1 MEARRLDIHPE
12 QIRARLKSIR
22 DNREGGGGLS
32 GVARETGINRAL
44 ISRYVNGYDA
54 LSAAQEE
61 LLSAYLETEY
71 GAPEIAAEETPDQ
84 EPPTQDRSGSTDVA
98 GAAQKR
104 FGLDGGKI
112 YYTRDYARAIGRLEE
127 VRAYRAMCVM
137 IGHPGTG
144 KTTVLREYART
155 HAETYYID
163 CWPVM
168 SMRDLIEA
176 IAAAI
181 GITLKSGSRMQL
193 IRQVIDALHQHPGAM
208 LIYDEAEN
216 LRGENV
222 RKLEI
227 LRKLCDETDTAA
239 VLAGTYV
246 LEEALTHGGNGRMN
260 LAQLYRRNLSIPMDG
275 VTAAEVGDMLSG
287 YSVSPA
293 AREELTRIATDVRHG
308 GLGNFVEILNIC
320 LNIAQGGEVTQSI
333 LRNAMKYKLMPR

>member
-1 MEARRLDIHPE
+1 MEAKRILSTQEWVRY
-12 QIRARLKSIR
+12 QLKAIR
-22 DNREGGGGLS
+22 DSRDGNGGLS

-44 ISRYVNGYDA
+44 ISQYTNGRDVLSEDQVGELNNYLLIKGDTVDVDPADVMEDA
-54 LSAAQEE
+54 PEAAQE
-61 LLSAYLETEY
+61 ADIRRA
-71 GAPEIAAEETPDQ
+71 AP
-84 EPPTQDRSGSTDVA
+84 
-98 GAAQKR
+98 KR
-104 FGLDGGKI
+104 FGLGGGQI
-112 YYTRDYARAIGRLEE
+112 YYTRDYARAVGRLDE

-155 HAETYYID
+155 HEETFYID

-181 GITLKSGSRMQL
+181 GITLKNGSRMAML
-193 IRQVIDALHQHPGAM
+193 RQILDGLNQHPGAM

-227 LRKLCDETDTAA
+227 LRKICDETDTAA

-246 LEEALTHGGNGRMN
+246 LQEALTHGGNGRMN

-275 VTAAEVGDMLSG
+275 VTSAEVSDMLSDYRISAG
-287 YSVSPA
+287 

-320 LNIAQGGEVTQSI
+320 LNVAGEEEISQKV
-333 LRNAMKYKLMPR
+333 LRDAMKYKLMPR

>member
-1 MEARRLDIHPE
+1 M
-12 QIRARLKSIR
+12 
-22 DNREGGGGLS
+22 
-32 GVARETGINRAL
+32 
-44 ISRYVNGYDA
+44 
-54 LSAAQEE
+54 
-61 LLSAYLETEY
+61 
-71 GAPEIAAEETPDQ
+71 
-84 EPPTQDRSGSTDVA
+84 
-98 GAAQKR
+98 
-104 FGLDGGKI
+104 
-112 YYTRDYARAIGRLEE
+112 
-127 VRAYRAMCVM
+127 RAYRAMCVM

-168 SMRDLIEA
+168 SVRDLIEA
-176 IAAAI
+176 IAGAMS
-181 GITLKSGSRMQL
+181 ITLKSGSRMRMIQQL
-193 IRQVIDALHQHPGAM
+193 VDALNQHPGAM

-222 RKLEI
+222 KKLEI
-227 LRKLCDETDTAA
+227 LRKLCDDTDTAA

-246 LEEALTHGGNGRMN
+246 LEEALTHGGNGRLN

-275 VTAAEVGDMLSG
+275 VTAAEVSDMLSG

-333 LRNAMKYKLMPR
+333 LKNAMKYKLMPR

>member
-1 MEARRLDIHPE
+1 MEARKIDVNPE
-12 QIRARLKSIR
+12 RIRAQLKNIR
-22 DNREGGGGLS
+22 DSRDGNGGLS
-32 GVARETGINRAL
+32 GVARETGVNRAL
-44 ISRYVNGYDA
+44 ISRYVSGYEV

-61 LLSAYLETEY
+61 VLAAYLAEHSGSFENEPTTTAASPIA
-71 GAPEIAAEETPDQ
+71 APEPVQNTAA
-84 EPPTQDRSGSTDVA
+84 
-98 GAAQKR
+98 AAPKR
-104 FGLDGGKI
+104 FGLGGGKI
-112 YYTRDYARAIGRLEE
+112 YYTRDYARAIGRLDE

-155 HAETYYID
+155 HTDTYYID

-181 GITLKSGSRMQL
+181 GITLKQGSRMRILQQ
-193 IRQVIDALHQHPGAM
+193 IIEALNQRPGAM

-222 RKLEI
+222 RRLEI
-227 LRKLCDETDTAA
+227 LRKICDDTDTAA

-275 VTAAEVGDMLSG
+275 VTAAEVGDMLAG
-287 YSVSPA
+287 YAVSAP
-293 AREELTRIATDVRHG
+293 AREELTRIATDARHG
-308 GLGNFVEILNIC
+308 GLGNFVELLNIC
-320 LNIAQGGEVTQSI
+320 LNIAGDGEVSRDV

>member
-1 MEARRLDIHPE
+1 MEARRTNVDPE
-12 QIRARLKSIR
+12 QIRSQLKSIR
-22 DNREGGGGLS
+22 DNREGSGGLS

-44 ISRYVNGYDA
+44 ISRYVNGYNV

-61 LLSAYLETEY
+61 LLSAYLDTLDGGDRETEPRE
-71 GAPEIAAEETPDQ
+71 APGQESAAPLEV
-84 EPPTQDRSGSTDVA
+84 GK
-98 GAAQKR
+98 AAQKR
-104 FGLDGGKI
+104 FGLGGGKI
-112 YYTRDYARAIGRLEE
+112 YYTRDYARAIGRLDE
-127 VRAYRAMCVM
+127 VRSYRAMCVM

-168 SMRDLIEA
+168 SVRDLIEA
-176 IAAAI
+176 IAGAM
-181 GITLKSGSRMQL
+181 GVTLKSGSRMRMIQQL
-193 IRQVIDALHQHPGAM
+193 VDALNQHSGAM

-222 RKLEI
+222 KKLEI
-227 LRKLCDETDTAA
+227 LRKLCDDTDTAA

-246 LEEALTHGGNGRMN
+246 LEEALTHGGNGRLN

-333 LRNAMKYKLMPR
+333 LKNAMKYKLMPR